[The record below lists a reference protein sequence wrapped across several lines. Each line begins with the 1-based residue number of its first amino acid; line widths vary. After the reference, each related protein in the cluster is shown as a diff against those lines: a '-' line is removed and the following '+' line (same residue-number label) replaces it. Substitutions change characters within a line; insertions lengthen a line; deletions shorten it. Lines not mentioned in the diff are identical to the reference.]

1 MITLITGQP
10 GAGKSLFGLW
20 HIKQRADKEG
30 RPVYQNGIT
39 GCTLPWHE
47 LEDAKAWNECPE
59 GSIIVIDECQ
69 RIFPVRP
76 NGSQVPAHVSP
87 FETHR
92 HKGYDIYLITQHPTL
107 VDAHVRRLTGRH
119 FHVIRQFGLNRAK
132 VYERQHVADQ
142 INNAFLKDASCT
154 TFSYPKEVF
163 SYYKSAEIHTHKPN
177 VPKKALVLIPLVAFV
192 VGCIWFFFSSVSTD
206 TKEPEKTKPQAMSP
220 GQPTA
225 NAGAAPGLG
234 MGGARAP
241 RTKAEYL
248 AAYTPRIPDF
258 PHTAP
263 VFDDVTNPDKA
274 PQPQGCAIVRNRCRC
289 FTQQATVISMS
300 EETCRSLVDTGYFI
314 SWGEGRPSER
324 KAAR

>member
-30 RPVYQNGIT
+30 RPVYQNGVT

-47 LEDAKAWNECPE
+47 LEDPKAWNECPE

-69 RIFPVRP
+69 RVFPVRP

-107 VDAHVRRLTGRH
+107 LDAHVRRLTGRH
-119 FHVIRQFGLNRAK
+119 FHVIRQFGLSRAK

-142 INNAFLKDASCT
+142 INNGFLKDASCT
-154 TFSYPKEVF
+154 TFSYPKEVY
-163 SYYKSAEIHTHKPN
+163 SYYKSAEIHTHKPSI
-177 VPKKALVLIPLVAFV
+177 PRKALLFIPLVAV
-192 VGCIWFFFSSVSTD
+192 VGYSVWSFYSRFSSNVEAKD
-206 TKEPEKTKPQAMSP
+206 ADKTKPQAMVPADS
-220 GQPTA
+220 
-225 NAGAAPGLG
+225 AGAFSSGLG
-234 MGGARAP
+234 GSGKAP

-263 VFDDVTNPDKA
+263 IYDEVTAPDKA
-274 PQPQGCAIVRNRCRC
+274 PQPQGCTATKASCTC
-289 FTQQATVISMS
+289 FTQEATVMVMS
-300 EETCRSLVDTGYFI
+300 EDTCRTLVRTGYFV
-314 SWGEGRPSER
+314 SWGSARPSDR
-324 KAAR
+324 KAFR